1 MPGRRAFSVSPP
13 GYCVSNHD
21 NSEVLH
27 VASRITDKTIPSTTV
42 LYLRSSVAFESHC
55 PYAPFVYLFLRL
67 WCHLIHYDIDSET
80 VSSSQPFR
88 AAHIE
93 NVERRHR
100 IGLRGRRRWL
110 AAPPRLPGS
119 RPRPIRTRRLPDTR
133 IEVSSH
139 FRVKS
144 CFRILSKND
153 WCQLNHVMSPET
165 RNKNSPQPFHSLSL
179 PTFRIRQSTNAL
191 NVRHGLFSSLCNDVV
206 YKVRTL
212 CTRWVLPAARFRIL
226 SKFVTIYINV
236 RCQIMRRI
244 RKDRSSGI
252 DDTNL

>member
-1 MPGRRAFSVSPP
+1 M
-13 GYCVSNHD
+13 
-21 NSEVLH
+21 
-27 VASRITDKTIPSTTV
+27 TIQ
-42 LYLRSSVAFESHC
+42 RSSTWPRESRTYQLQPFSDCALPSRLSRRDDSHTDG
-55 PYAPFVYLFLRL
+55 PYVPSVHLFLRL
-67 WCHLIHYDIDSET
+67 WFHVTHYGIDSET

-144 CFRILSKND
+144 CFRILPKND
-153 WCQLNHVMSPET
+153 WCRLNHVMLPDT
-165 RNKNSPQPFHSLSL
+165 RNKNSPQRFHSLSL
-179 PTFRIRQSTNAL
+179 PTFRIRQSTDAS
-191 NVRHGLFSSLCNDVV
+191 NVHHSLFSSLRNVV

-212 CTRWVLPAARFRIL
+212 YTRWVLPTVRSRIL
-226 SKFVTIYINV
+226 SKFVTIYINA

-244 RKDRSSGI
+244 RKYGSSGI
-252 DDTNL
+252 GGTNL